1 MFPTRQRAKR
11 GKKCLGRKKL
21 FGHKRLYSEY
31 ELVFASCHLFHAY
44 SYSNCLQIHP
54 YFKLSLAVVVV
65 HSSFSWQV
73 AFILATVP
81 FPSADAS
88 LPFYSDE
95 TALSDKDYSPA
106 LSGSDDG
113 NDASSSNESKTL
125 MQLKAGKMWKSQ
137 SKKKTTRQPAQ
148 VPKTTTKYSL
158 V

>member
-1 MFPTRQRAKR
+1 MSFIP
-11 GKKCLGRKKL
+11 C
-21 FGHKRLYSEY
+21 F
-31 ELVFASCHLFHAY
+31 

-73 AFILATVP
+73 VFILATVP

-125 MQLKAGKMWKSQ
+125 MQLKAGKMWKNQ
-137 SKKKTTRQPAQ
+137 SKKKTTQQPAK